1 MDQCFERL
9 IGTIILGIVKSNQ
22 FLGSTCVQIHNM
34 FISHRLQAVLFCFFA
49 RKIAR
54 MFTKSFQRVS
64 RSSCIIF
71 IYTLLLWD
79 CVLKAQ
85 GYGWNVFINVYY
97 NQICLIDSSYLWT
110 LINATY
116 QMWILMITMPLLDS
130 IFLLLTCSSTVL
142 IVDEVRDM
150 SSTSSLLIS
159 SPFVIIFSPSPPPSS
174 STPTSL
180 SSSSSPPP
188 SSSPQSPSSCHRN
201 RRRYRRRR
209 HHHQSQCNIAI
220 VIFRLVI
227 KIVQTETRELD
238 QYSCFNF

>member
-1 MDQCFERL
+1 M
-9 IGTIILGIVKSNQ
+9 
-22 FLGSTCVQIHNM
+22 
-34 FISHRLQAVLFCFFA
+34 FCFFA

-54 MFTKSFQRVS
+54 LFTKSFQRVS
-64 RSSCIIF
+64 ARSSCIIF
-71 IYTLLLWD
+71 RYTFLLWD

-85 GYGWNVFINVYY
+85 GYGWNVFNNVHY
-97 NQICLIDSSYLWT
+97 NQICLLDSSYLWT

-159 SPFVIIFSPSPPPSS
+159 SPFVMVFSPSPQSSS
-174 STPTSL
+174 STPPSL

-188 SSSPQSPSSCHRN
+188 RHRLSH
-201 RRRYRRRR
+201 RPRR
-209 HHHQSQCNIAI
+209 HHHQSQCNIEI

-238 QYSCFNF
+238 QYSCLNF